1 MASGSTQDIS
11 LLFGVDVGN
20 DGSGSMKLIMDQL
33 NSIVATI
40 NANPFKLKFEV
51 DPASLNLIK
60 SQIQEIHN
68 LTGVKSFNSFNEMND
83 ILGISASLDQIRD
96 SSRQVAQVLS
106 SMFVGVDGGASLFE
120 SHLERIRSLLDEI
133 NLKKI
138 DVYTSGGLTEMESN
152 GLKNIS
158 VNIDSAVKGLV
169 EFKQILTEILSVIQ
183 QINAKDFNVTN
194 QFSVSKMDNQR
205 KEIAL
210 YKNELIELFK
220 VNEQLLGTLGT
231 ISNGSGFSTIK
242 SALDATGNS
251 NIYNLLTT
259 LDRLK
264 ISIDSIKGIK
274 SIAGLDTVKSQLMD
288 LYNSLTAVFEK
299 INTSGSMKVLLPDT
313 SALQKASSDLAA
325 FTSQQD
331 KYNESIQRSV
341 AQAVGA
347 NVPGI
352 TPNIT
357 GMSEQLSK
365 ITSETQTA
373 LNSIRAQIE
382 KTFDLS
388 TININSEALVA
399 KLTNILTNISPLEQS
414 LKQIGA
420 QLSGALTINNAQ
432 FDTTKI
438 SESIAKI
445 KTEFETFK
453 SDVISGMQEIQ
464 TATEKA
470 FSVEGVKSYL
480 ENLNTLAQ
488 TQKEV
493 SANLQT
499 ITSNTLNNNPQ
510 TNSAVSE
517 VSKRSD
523 AEKELKESVE
533 SEAKAEDKRKVS
545 LQQFLKTYESLL
557 KLQNQN
563 THMQGTSQ
571 YDNLTQSIQNL
582 KPFYESLKLETSN
595 IKDIFKGLD
604 GEIVKTY
611 RDAITGAT
619 QFKTALQNTSDGVKY
634 QDVMARI
641 NQINTLMSGD
651 AKVLAGT
658 KEWNNLKAVL
668 DSLSNSIDKDTN
680 SFKVL
685 ETNSENTAVKISEL
699 MRRSKIEMQ
708 NFKSV
713 LKEPVEKINF
723 KEAEISVGQF
733 VSKLNTIQR
742 TLSTAKRLGITSDN
756 NADFKALENYLAMF
770 DQIRSKAA
778 DSGKSIIETMNIT
791 PGIDLSDIQKSAIAL
806 KDLDRAIIK
815 ARESEAD
822 RLSTTRE
829 SNKAEKERQALLN
842 KSHSLISSMQSAS
855 SKWTAAQ
862 NGKTSIAYSSIT
874 KNLSELRSLTSQYEH
889 GAITAEV
896 FKGKLKDFQ
905 NEFRASSEIIK
916 QAGEN
921 TKSFSD
927 RMGNVIQ
934 RFGAWFG
941 VTRIIM
947 YVIRSIREMISAS
960 IELNDAFTQLQI
972 VTRNSE
978 STFKNF
984 GDTVAEVAKRTAVS
998 MTDIVSSATTY
1009 ARLGYDLETATK
1021 IAEYTAKLQNVGD
1034 IGVEDAQNAITA
1046 ILKAYDDIDADHIE
1060 DVMNKLVVTGNNFPI
1075 SVSQIAEGMNN
1086 ASSALAAAGN
1096 TFEQSVALL
1105 TAANTT
1111 IQDASKSSTGL
1122 RTIAARIRK
1131 TDSELESLGESM
1143 TTAKYDE
1150 LVRSLTG
1157 LNIALVDVNGEYR
1170 STYDIMADIAS
1181 KWESMSTMEQ
1191 AALADVVAGTRQQS
1205 VFFSLIGQFQ
1215 EASGAMDSMA
1225 NSANTLDEAYA
1236 TYLDSTTA
1244 HINQF
1249 KAASQSLAAN
1259 IFDSKF
1265 LSTMVDIGR
1274 VMLEFNDALVKT
1286 KTIFL
1291 ALPAAFGISKFIK
1304 LKIAM
1309 AADMAQANTLS
1320 ASLIRQKTVSD
1331 QLSLSIS
1338 TLTAK
1343 QYEKVQSDLL
1353 SALSSGKLT
1362 YAEYAQL
1369 SSSVELAAG
1378 NVALETSN
1386 YSLAGSFQAVAAAIP
1401 GWGWFLIALTGV
1413 TVAIGA
1419 LIKANE
1425 EMRKEFSQNTEE
1437 FNNSISPLEEYK
1449 KSIKEISESSDD
1461 MATKLSELGR
1471 IKDELSEKYDIQT
1484 GKIQNET
1491 QAVRDLN
1498 YELDKEIQK
1507 KRQIYLNE
1515 NEEAY
1520 NKAVSQVKN
1529 FKEDSFAGNEIYGSF
1544 SLRTGDFQSD
1554 LKREKQGLNISNN
1567 ILKLFDSTP
1576 DSAIGAFRLGT
1587 DAKNEI
1593 EYFKQLEKAYAKF
1606 GEIKRIKET
1615 NNSLTKDEL
1624 ELYGLVEKEY
1634 RTLKEELYGED
1645 GNIEETILEY
1655 AKAQAEELIAMYPK
1669 ASSST
1674 EQWKKELFA
1683 LADGDEFV
1691 ISSINDLINSME
1703 ELNNS
1708 MDPTNLEL
1716 VTSSL
1721 QLLEGQLDSV
1731 KESISTADEYFED
1744 LAKTIKDNNDMD
1756 KFFTSSEIIEL
1767 LDKYPELS
1775 SAILE
1780 TTYGYKIE
1788 ANALEELRTAKLEE
1802 QKTAIATQ
1810 ILETEKTLRD
1820 TTSRLES
1827 YKAEIGGI
1835 NDLAHAKIAL
1845 ADIETKLSQLS
1856 ELNAKKPITNPTL
1869 LGMKSM
1875 LEERRA
1881 SLSGYIE
1888 MSNRIDELNQQ
1899 LEKSKMQYTVLG
1911 SVFDDVTDK
1920 TKDTTSALNNQKS
1933 ALKDLSDEY
1942 KDAQDAI
1949 NDLIDLTIDMIKK
1962 QKELEK
1968 EALKE
1973 QLENYKKLIDKRKE
1987 LIELE
1992 KDQYEFEK
2000 ELKEQ
2005 NRDLLEIQQ
2014 ELDALSVEGADYS
2027 LEDMKRKEEL
2037 QDKLVEKQQDR
2048 TDFLYDHEVEVRKDA
2063 LDKEKEAF
2071 EDNINTQI
2079 DAIEDYLKHEGWIRQ
2094 QAIDLINGKSQEFYN
2109 NLYEYTMTY
2118 TKKSHYEF
2126 TKLWND
2132 AYDALM
2138 KYGNGQI
2145 DVDMTLMY
2153 LINRIAE
2160 IENEINSLDDAINKA
2175 KSSASGLATS
2185 LNDVAL
2191 QYDKAK
2197 VSAEEFQGALD
2208 KAEEK
2213 ASSVS
2218 MSPIETIKKLQGINT
2233 PTNLSGGTKRPET
2246 LNDWLKSQGFV
2257 YHDGG
2262 VVQHQGITKNS
2273 EVLAKL
2279 MAGEVVVTP
2288 SQADNFFNNT
2298 LPKIA
2303 SSNIINNNSMSPTV
2317 SIGDINITGN
2327 ADASV
2332 ISQIKSAQQEIVN
2345 SVFKVINGQK
2355 NIFNGGRIK

>member
-1 MASGSTQDIS
+1 
-11 LLFGVDVGN
+11 
-20 DGSGSMKLIMDQL
+20 
-33 NSIVATI
+33 
-40 NANPFKLKFEV
+40 
-51 DPASLNLIK
+51 
-60 SQIQEIHN
+60 
-68 LTGVKSFNSFNEMND
+68 
-83 ILGISASLDQIRD
+83 
-96 SSRQVAQVLS
+96 
-106 SMFVGVDGGASLFE
+106 
-120 SHLERIRSLLDEI
+120 
-133 NLKKI
+133 
-138 DVYTSGGLTEMESN
+138 
-152 GLKNIS
+152 
-158 VNIDSAVKGLV
+158 
-169 EFKQILTEILSVIQ
+169 
-183 QINAKDFNVTN
+183 
-194 QFSVSKMDNQR
+194 
-205 KEIAL
+205 
-210 YKNELIELFK
+210 
-220 VNEQLLGTLGT
+220 
-231 ISNGSGFSTIK
+231 
-242 SALDATGNS
+242 
-251 NIYNLLTT
+251 
-259 LDRLK
+259 
-264 ISIDSIKGIK
+264 
-274 SIAGLDTVKSQLMD
+274 
-288 LYNSLTAVFEK
+288 
-299 INTSGSMKVLLPDT
+299 
-313 SALQKASSDLAA
+313 
-325 FTSQQD
+325 
-331 KYNESIQRSV
+331 
-341 AQAVGA
+341 
-347 NVPGI
+347 
-352 TPNIT
+352 
-357 GMSEQLSK
+357 
-365 ITSETQTA
+365 
-373 LNSIRAQIE
+373 
-382 KTFDLS
+382 
-388 TININSEALVA
+388 
-399 KLTNILTNISPLEQS
+399 
-414 LKQIGA
+414 
-420 QLSGALTINNAQ
+420 
-432 FDTTKI
+432 
-438 SESIAKI
+438 
-445 KTEFETFK
+445 
-453 SDVISGMQEIQ
+453 
-464 TATEKA
+464 
-470 FSVEGVKSYL
+470 
-480 ENLNTLAQ
+480 
-488 TQKEV
+488 
-493 SANLQT
+493 
-499 ITSNTLNNNPQ
+499 
-510 TNSAVSE
+510 
-517 VSKRSD
+517 
-523 AEKELKESVE
+523 
-533 SEAKAEDKRKVS
+533 
-545 LQQFLKTYESLL
+545 
-557 KLQNQN
+557 
-563 THMQGTSQ
+563 
-571 YDNLTQSIQNL
+571 
-582 KPFYESLKLETSN
+582 
-595 IKDIFKGLD
+595 
-604 GEIVKTY
+604 
-611 RDAITGAT
+611 
-619 QFKTALQNTSDGVKY
+619 
-634 QDVMARI
+634 
-641 NQINTLMSGD
+641 
-651 AKVLAGT
+651 
-658 KEWNNLKAVL
+658 
-668 DSLSNSIDKDTN
+668 
-680 SFKVL
+680 
-685 ETNSENTAVKISEL
+685 
-699 MRRSKIEMQ
+699 
-708 NFKSV
+708 
-713 LKEPVEKINF
+713 
-723 KEAEISVGQF
+723 
-733 VSKLNTIQR
+733 
-742 TLSTAKRLGITSDN
+742 
-756 NADFKALENYLAMF
+756 
-770 DQIRSKAA
+770 
-778 DSGKSIIETMNIT
+778 
-791 PGIDLSDIQKSAIAL
+791 
-806 KDLDRAIIK
+806 
-815 ARESEAD
+815 
-822 RLSTTRE
+822 
-829 SNKAEKERQALLN
+829 
-842 KSHSLISSMQSAS
+842 
-855 SKWTAAQ
+855 
-862 NGKTSIAYSSIT
+862 
-874 KNLSELRSLTSQYEH
+874 
-889 GAITAEV
+889 
-896 FKGKLKDFQ
+896 
-905 NEFRASSEIIK
+905 
-916 QAGEN
+916 
-921 TKSFSD
+921 
-927 RMGNVIQ
+927 
-934 RFGAWFG
+934 
-941 VTRIIM
+941 
-947 YVIRSIREMISAS
+947 
-960 IELNDAFTQLQI
+960 
-972 VTRNSE
+972 
-978 STFKNF
+978 
-984 GDTVAEVAKRTAVS
+984 
-998 MTDIVSSATTY
+998 
-1009 ARLGYDLETATK
+1009 
-1021 IAEYTAKLQNVGD
+1021 
-1034 IGVEDAQNAITA
+1034 
-1046 ILKAYDDIDADHIE
+1046 
-1060 DVMNKLVVTGNNFPI
+1060 
-1075 SVSQIAEGMNN
+1075 
-1086 ASSALAAAGN
+1086 
-1096 TFEQSVALL
+1096 
-1105 TAANTT
+1105 
-1111 IQDASKSSTGL
+1111 
-1122 RTIAARIRK
+1122 
-1131 TDSELESLGESM
+1131 M

-1788 ANALEELRTAKLEE
+1788 TNALEELRTAKLEE

-1949 NDLIDLTIDMIKK
+1949 NDLIDLTMDMIKK

-1973 QLENYKKLIDKRKE
+1973 QLENYKKLIDKKKE

-1992 KDQYEFEK
+1992 KDNTIGIVRHYW
-2000 ELKEQ
+2000 
-2005 NRDLLEIQQ
+2005 
-2014 ELDALSVEGADYS
+2014 
-2027 LEDMKRKEEL
+2027 KR
-2037 QDKLVEKQQDR
+2037 
-2048 TDFLYDHEVEVRKDA
+2048 
-2063 LDKEKEAF
+2063 
-2071 EDNINTQI
+2071 
-2079 DAIEDYLKHEGWIRQ
+2079 
-2094 QAIDLINGKSQEFYN
+2094 
-2109 NLYEYTMTY
+2109 
-2118 TKKSHYEF
+2118 
-2126 TKLWND
+2126 
-2132 AYDALM
+2132 
-2138 KYGNGQI
+2138 
-2145 DVDMTLMY
+2145 
-2153 LINRIAE
+2153 
-2160 IENEINSLDDAINKA
+2160 
-2175 KSSASGLATS
+2175 
-2185 LNDVAL
+2185 
-2191 QYDKAK
+2191 
-2197 VSAEEFQGALD
+2197 
-2208 KAEEK
+2208 
-2213 ASSVS
+2213 
-2218 MSPIETIKKLQGINT
+2218 
-2233 PTNLSGGTKRPET
+2233 
-2246 LNDWLKSQGFV
+2246 
-2257 YHDGG
+2257 
-2262 VVQHQGITKNS
+2262 
-2273 EVLAKL
+2273 
-2279 MAGEVVVTP
+2279 
-2288 SQADNFFNNT
+2288 
-2298 LPKIA
+2298 
-2303 SSNIINNNSMSPTV
+2303 
-2317 SIGDINITGN
+2317 
-2327 ADASV
+2327 
-2332 ISQIKSAQQEIVN
+2332 
-2345 SVFKVINGQK
+2345 
-2355 NIFNGGRIK
+2355 

>member
-138 DVYTSGGLTEMESN
+138 DVYASGGLTEMESN

-194 QFSVSKMDNQR
+194 RFSVSKMDNQR
-205 KEIAL
+205 KEVAL

-331 KYNESIQRSV
+331 KYNESVQRSV

-365 ITSETQTA
+365 MTSETQTA

-438 SESIAKI
+438 SESITKI

-723 KEAEISVGQF
+723 KEAEISVEQF

-1788 ANALEELRTAKLEE
+1788 TNALEELRTAKLEE

-1920 TKDTTSALNNQKS
+1920 TKDTTSALHNQKS

-1949 NDLIDLTIDMIKK
+1949 NDLIDLTMDMIKK

-1973 QLENYKKLIDKRKE
+1973 QLENYKKLIDKKKE

-1992 KDQYEFEK
+1992 KDNTIGIVRHYW
-2000 ELKEQ
+2000 
-2005 NRDLLEIQQ
+2005 
-2014 ELDALSVEGADYS
+2014 
-2027 LEDMKRKEEL
+2027 KR
-2037 QDKLVEKQQDR
+2037 
-2048 TDFLYDHEVEVRKDA
+2048 
-2063 LDKEKEAF
+2063 
-2071 EDNINTQI
+2071 
-2079 DAIEDYLKHEGWIRQ
+2079 
-2094 QAIDLINGKSQEFYN
+2094 
-2109 NLYEYTMTY
+2109 
-2118 TKKSHYEF
+2118 
-2126 TKLWND
+2126 
-2132 AYDALM
+2132 
-2138 KYGNGQI
+2138 
-2145 DVDMTLMY
+2145 
-2153 LINRIAE
+2153 
-2160 IENEINSLDDAINKA
+2160 
-2175 KSSASGLATS
+2175 
-2185 LNDVAL
+2185 
-2191 QYDKAK
+2191 
-2197 VSAEEFQGALD
+2197 
-2208 KAEEK
+2208 
-2213 ASSVS
+2213 
-2218 MSPIETIKKLQGINT
+2218 
-2233 PTNLSGGTKRPET
+2233 
-2246 LNDWLKSQGFV
+2246 
-2257 YHDGG
+2257 
-2262 VVQHQGITKNS
+2262 
-2273 EVLAKL
+2273 
-2279 MAGEVVVTP
+2279 
-2288 SQADNFFNNT
+2288 
-2298 LPKIA
+2298 
-2303 SSNIINNNSMSPTV
+2303 
-2317 SIGDINITGN
+2317 
-2327 ADASV
+2327 
-2332 ISQIKSAQQEIVN
+2332 
-2345 SVFKVINGQK
+2345 
-2355 NIFNGGRIK
+2355 

>member
-138 DVYTSGGLTEMESN
+138 DVYASGGLTEMESN

-194 QFSVSKMDNQR
+194 RFSVSKMDNQR
-205 KEIAL
+205 KEVAL

-331 KYNESIQRSV
+331 KYNESVQRSV

-357 GMSEQLSK
+357 GVSKQLSK

-438 SESIAKI
+438 SESITKI

-723 KEAEISVGQF
+723 KEAEISVEQF

-1034 IGVEDAQNAITA
+1034 IGVEDAQKAITA

-1674 EQWKKELFA
+1674 EQWKKELFT

-1949 NDLIDLTIDMIKK
+1949 NDLIDLTMDMIKK

-2160 IENEINSLDDAINKA
+2160 IENEINSLEDAINKA

>member
-205 KEIAL
+205 KEVAL

-313 SALQKASSDLAA
+313 SALQKASSDLAV

-331 KYNESIQRSV
+331 KYNESVQRSV

-373 LNSIRAQIE
+373 LNSIRVQIE

-438 SESIAKI
+438 SESITKI
-445 KTEFETFK
+445 KTEFETLK

-493 SANLQT
+493 SVNLQT
-499 ITSNTLNNNPQ
+499 INSNTLNNNPQ
-510 TNSAVSE
+510 TNSAASE

-571 YDNLTQSIQNL
+571 YDNLTQSIQSL

-723 KEAEISVGQF
+723 KEAEISVEQF
-733 VSKLNTIQR
+733 ASKLNTIQR

-806 KDLDRAIIK
+806 KDLNRAIIK

-1111 IQDASKSSTGL
+1111 I
-1122 RTIAARIRK
+1122 
-1131 TDSELESLGESM
+1131 ELC
-1143 TTAKYDE
+1143 
-1150 LVRSLTG
+1150 
-1157 LNIALVDVNGEYR
+1157 
-1170 STYDIMADIAS
+1170 
-1181 KWESMSTMEQ
+1181 
-1191 AALADVVAGTRQQS
+1191 
-1205 VFFSLIGQFQ
+1205 
-1215 EASGAMDSMA
+1215 
-1225 NSANTLDEAYA
+1225 
-1236 TYLDSTTA
+1236 
-1244 HINQF
+1244 
-1249 KAASQSLAAN
+1249 
-1259 IFDSKF
+1259 
-1265 LSTMVDIGR
+1265 
-1274 VMLEFNDALVKT
+1274 
-1286 KTIFL
+1286 
-1291 ALPAAFGISKFIK
+1291 
-1304 LKIAM
+1304 
-1309 AADMAQANTLS
+1309 
-1320 ASLIRQKTVSD
+1320 
-1331 QLSLSIS
+1331 
-1338 TLTAK
+1338 
-1343 QYEKVQSDLL
+1343 
-1353 SALSSGKLT
+1353 
-1362 YAEYAQL
+1362 
-1369 SSSVELAAG
+1369 
-1378 NVALETSN
+1378 
-1386 YSLAGSFQAVAAAIP
+1386 
-1401 GWGWFLIALTGV
+1401 
-1413 TVAIGA
+1413 
-1419 LIKANE
+1419 
-1425 EMRKEFSQNTEE
+1425 
-1437 FNNSISPLEEYK
+1437 
-1449 KSIKEISESSDD
+1449 
-1461 MATKLSELGR
+1461 
-1471 IKDELSEKYDIQT
+1471 
-1484 GKIQNET
+1484 
-1491 QAVRDLN
+1491 
-1498 YELDKEIQK
+1498 
-1507 KRQIYLNE
+1507 
-1515 NEEAY
+1515 
-1520 NKAVSQVKN
+1520 
-1529 FKEDSFAGNEIYGSF
+1529 
-1544 SLRTGDFQSD
+1544 
-1554 LKREKQGLNISNN
+1554 
-1567 ILKLFDSTP
+1567 
-1576 DSAIGAFRLGT
+1576 
-1587 DAKNEI
+1587 
-1593 EYFKQLEKAYAKF
+1593 
-1606 GEIKRIKET
+1606 
-1615 NNSLTKDEL
+1615 
-1624 ELYGLVEKEY
+1624 
-1634 RTLKEELYGED
+1634 
-1645 GNIEETILEY
+1645 
-1655 AKAQAEELIAMYPK
+1655 
-1669 ASSST
+1669 
-1674 EQWKKELFA
+1674 
-1683 LADGDEFV
+1683 
-1691 ISSINDLINSME
+1691 
-1703 ELNNS
+1703 
-1708 MDPTNLEL
+1708 
-1716 VTSSL
+1716 
-1721 QLLEGQLDSV
+1721 
-1731 KESISTADEYFED
+1731 
-1744 LAKTIKDNNDMD
+1744 
-1756 KFFTSSEIIEL
+1756 
-1767 LDKYPELS
+1767 
-1775 SAILE
+1775 
-1780 TTYGYKIE
+1780 
-1788 ANALEELRTAKLEE
+1788 
-1802 QKTAIATQ
+1802 
-1810 ILETEKTLRD
+1810 
-1820 TTSRLES
+1820 
-1827 YKAEIGGI
+1827 
-1835 NDLAHAKIAL
+1835 
-1845 ADIETKLSQLS
+1845 
-1856 ELNAKKPITNPTL
+1856 
-1869 LGMKSM
+1869 
-1875 LEERRA
+1875 
-1881 SLSGYIE
+1881 
-1888 MSNRIDELNQQ
+1888 
-1899 LEKSKMQYTVLG
+1899 
-1911 SVFDDVTDK
+1911 
-1920 TKDTTSALNNQKS
+1920 
-1933 ALKDLSDEY
+1933 
-1942 KDAQDAI
+1942 
-1949 NDLIDLTIDMIKK
+1949 
-1962 QKELEK
+1962 
-1968 EALKE
+1968 
-1973 QLENYKKLIDKRKE
+1973 
-1987 LIELE
+1987 
-1992 KDQYEFEK
+1992 
-2000 ELKEQ
+2000 
-2005 NRDLLEIQQ
+2005 
-2014 ELDALSVEGADYS
+2014 
-2027 LEDMKRKEEL
+2027 
-2037 QDKLVEKQQDR
+2037 
-2048 TDFLYDHEVEVRKDA
+2048 
-2063 LDKEKEAF
+2063 
-2071 EDNINTQI
+2071 
-2079 DAIEDYLKHEGWIRQ
+2079 
-2094 QAIDLINGKSQEFYN
+2094 
-2109 NLYEYTMTY
+2109 
-2118 TKKSHYEF
+2118 
-2126 TKLWND
+2126 
-2132 AYDALM
+2132 
-2138 KYGNGQI
+2138 
-2145 DVDMTLMY
+2145 
-2153 LINRIAE
+2153 RIA
-2160 IENEINSLDDAINKA
+2160 
-2175 KSSASGLATS
+2175 
-2185 LNDVAL
+2185 
-2191 QYDKAK
+2191 
-2197 VSAEEFQGALD
+2197 
-2208 KAEEK
+2208 
-2213 ASSVS
+2213 
-2218 MSPIETIKKLQGINT
+2218 
-2233 PTNLSGGTKRPET
+2233 
-2246 LNDWLKSQGFV
+2246 
-2257 YHDGG
+2257 
-2262 VVQHQGITKNS
+2262 
-2273 EVLAKL
+2273 
-2279 MAGEVVVTP
+2279 
-2288 SQADNFFNNT
+2288 
-2298 LPKIA
+2298 
-2303 SSNIINNNSMSPTV
+2303 
-2317 SIGDINITGN
+2317 
-2327 ADASV
+2327 
-2332 ISQIKSAQQEIVN
+2332 
-2345 SVFKVINGQK
+2345 
-2355 NIFNGGRIK
+2355 

>member
-138 DVYTSGGLTEMESN
+138 DVYASGGLTEMESN

-194 QFSVSKMDNQR
+194 RFSVSKMDNQR
-205 KEIAL
+205 KEVAL

-331 KYNESIQRSV
+331 KYNESVQRSV

-357 GMSEQLSK
+357 GVSKQLSK

-438 SESIAKI
+438 SESITKI

-723 KEAEISVGQF
+723 KEAEISVEQF

-1009 ARLGYDLETATK
+1009 ARLGYDFETATK

-1949 NDLIDLTIDMIKK
+1949 NDLIDLTMDMIKK

-2160 IENEINSLDDAINKA
+2160 IENEINSLEDAINKA

-2191 QYDKAK
+2191 QYDKAR
-2197 VSAEEFQGALD
+2197 VSAEEFKDAID
-2208 KAEEK
+2208 DAKEK
-2213 ASSVS
+2213 ASSIS
-2218 MSPIETIKKLQGINT
+2218 SDPISTIKQLQAVNT
-2233 PTNLSGGTKRPET
+2233 PKKYSPRPQTLS
-2246 LNDWLKSQGFV
+2246 DWLESQGLV

-2298 LPKIA
+2298 LPKMV
-2303 SSNIINNNSMSPTV
+2303 SSNTINNNSMSPTI

-2327 ADASV
+2327 ADASIV
-2332 ISQIKSAQQEIVN
+2332 SQIKSAQQEIVN

>member
-33 NSIVATI
+33 NSIVSTI

-51 DPASLNLIK
+51 DPTSLNSIK
-60 SQIQEIHN
+60 TQIQEIQN
-68 LTGVKSFNSFNEMND
+68 LTNIKSFNSFNEMND

-133 NLKKI
+133 NGKRLE
-138 DVYTSGGLTEMESN
+138 VYSGGGLTYSESE

-183 QINAKDFNVTN
+183 QINAKDFNITN

-205 KEIAL
+205 KEVAL

-251 NIYNLLTT
+251 NIYELLTT

-331 KYNESIQRSV
+331 RYNESVQRSV

-357 GMSEQLSK
+357 GTSEQLSK
-365 ITSETQTA
+365 ITSETQTT

-388 TININSEALVA
+388 TININSEALIA
-399 KLTNILTNISPLEQS
+399 KLNNILTNISPLEQS

-438 SESIAKI
+438 SESITKI

-499 ITSNTLNNNPQ
+499 INSNTLNNNPQ
-510 TNSAVSE
+510 TSSAASE

-571 YDNLTQSIQNL
+571 YDNLTQSIQSL

-723 KEAEISVGQF
+723 KEAEISVEQF

-889 GAITAEV
+889 RAITAEV

-905 NEFRASSEIIK
+905 NKFRASSEIIK

-1225 NSANTLDEAYA
+1225 SSANTLDEAYA

-1320 ASLIRQKTVSD
+1320 ASLIRQKTISD
-1331 QLSLSIS
+1331 ELSLSVS
-1338 TLTAK
+1338 ALTAK
-1343 QYEKVQSDLL
+1343 QYKKVQSDLL

-1369 SSSVELAAG
+1369 STAVELAAG
-1378 NVALETSN
+1378 NVTLETSN
-1386 YSLAGSFQAVAAAIP
+1386 FSLAASFQAVTAAIP

-1419 LIKANE
+1419 VIKANE
-1425 EMRKEFSQNTEE
+1425 EMRKEFSQSTEE
-1437 FNNSISPLEEYK
+1437 FNNSIAPLEEYK

-1461 MATKLSELGR
+1461 MATKLSELGK

-1491 QAVRDLN
+1491 QAVRELN
-1498 YELDKEIQK
+1498 DELDKEIQN

-1515 NEEAY
+1515 NEESY
-1520 NKAVSQVKN
+1520 KKATSQVN
-1529 FKEDSFAGNEIYGSF
+1529 DFKENSFHPIRGNEIYGSF
-1544 SLRTGDFQSD
+1544 SFKTGNFQSD
-1554 LKREKQGLNISNN
+1554 LKREKQGLNISDN

-1576 DSAIGAFRLGT
+1576 DSAIGTFKLGA

-1593 EYFKQLEKAYAKF
+1593 EYFKQLEEAYAKF

-1634 RTLKEELYGED
+1634 KALKEELYGEG
-1645 GNIEETILEY
+1645 GNVEETILEY

-1669 ASSST
+1669 AGSST
-1674 EQWKKELFA
+1674 EQWKKQLFE

-1691 ISSINDLINSME
+1691 ISSINDLINAME
-1703 ELNNS
+1703 DLNDS

-1767 LDKYPELS
+1767 LEKYPELS

-1820 TTSRLES
+1820 TTSRLEN

-1835 NDLAHAKIAL
+1835 NDLAQAKISL

-1856 ELNAKKPITNPTL
+1856 ELNTKKPITNPTL

-1949 NDLIDLTIDMIKK
+1949 NDLIDLTMDMIKK

-1973 QLENYKKLIDKRKE
+1973 QLENFKKLIDKRKE

-2094 QAIDLINGKSQEFYN
+2094 QAIDLINGKSQQFYN
-2109 NLYEYTMTY
+2109 DLYEYTMTY

-2153 LINRIAE
+2153 LMNRIAE
-2160 IENEINSLDDAINKA
+2160 IENEMNNLDNAINRA

-2185 LNDVAL
+2185 LDDVAL
-2191 QYDKAK
+2191 QYDKAR
-2197 VSAEEFQGALD
+2197 VSAEEFKDAID
-2208 KAEEK
+2208 DAKEK
-2213 ASSVS
+2213 ASSIS
-2218 MSPIETIKKLQGINT
+2218 SDPISTIKQLQAVNT
-2233 PTNLSGGTKRPET
+2233 PKKYSPRPQTLS
-2246 LNDWLKSQGFV
+2246 DWLESQGLV

-2298 LPKIA
+2298 LPKMV
-2303 SSNIINNNSMSPTV
+2303 SSNTINNNSMSPTV

>member
-1 MASGSTQDIS
+1 MASGSTQDVS

-138 DVYTSGGLTEMESN
+138 DVYASGGLTEMESN

-194 QFSVSKMDNQR
+194 RFSVSKMDNQR
-205 KEIAL
+205 KEVAL

-331 KYNESIQRSV
+331 KYNESVQRSV

-357 GMSEQLSK
+357 GVSKQLSK

-438 SESIAKI
+438 SESITKI

-1181 KWESMSTMEQ
+1181 KCESMSTMEQ

-1205 VFFSLIGQFQ
+1205 IFFSLIGQFQ

-1634 RTLKEELYGED
+1634 KTLKEELYGED

-1942 KDAQDAI
+1942 KDAQDVI

-2005 NRDLLEIQQ
+2005 NRDLLEMQQ

-2288 SQADNFFNNT
+2288 SHADNFFNNT

>member
-11 LLFGVDVGN
+11 LLFGVNVGN

-33 NSIVATI
+33 NSIVSTI

-51 DPASLNLIK
+51 DPTSLNSIK
-60 SQIQEIHN
+60 TQIQEIQN
-68 LTGVKSFNSFNEMND
+68 LTNIKSFNSFNEMND

-133 NLKKI
+133 NGKRLE
-138 DVYTSGGLTEMESN
+138 VYSGGGLTYSESE

-183 QINAKDFNVTN
+183 QINAKDFNITN

-205 KEIAL
+205 KEVAL

-251 NIYNLLTT
+251 NIYELLTT

-365 ITSETQTA
+365 ITSETQTT

-388 TININSEALVA
+388 TININSEALIA

-438 SESIAKI
+438 SESITKI

-453 SDVISGMQEIQ
+453 SDVISGMQEVQ

-470 FSVEGVKSYL
+470 FSVEGIKSYL

-499 ITSNTLNNNPQ
+499 INSNTLNNNPQ
-510 TNSAVSE
+510 TNSAASE

-571 YDNLTQSIQNL
+571 YDNLTQSIQSL

-723 KEAEISVGQF
+723 KEAEISVEQF

-842 KSHSLISSMQSAS
+842 KSYSLISRMQSAS

-862 NGKTSIAYSSIT
+862 NGKTSIEYSSIT
-874 KNLSELRSLTSQYEH
+874 KNLSEFKNLTSQYEK
-889 GAITAEV
+889 GAITTEA
-896 FKGKLKDFQ
+896 FKDKLKEFQ
-905 NEFRASSEIIK
+905 NKFRTSSEVIK

-927 RMGNVIQ
+927 RMGNIVQ

-960 IELNDAFTQLQI
+960 IELDDAFTQLQI

-978 STFKNF
+978 STFENF

-1060 DVMNKLVVTGNNFPI
+1060 EVMNKLVITGNNFPI

-1111 IQDASKSSTGL
+1111 I
-1122 RTIAARIRK
+1122 
-1131 TDSELESLGESM
+1131 ELC
-1143 TTAKYDE
+1143 
-1150 LVRSLTG
+1150 R
-1157 LNIALVDVNGEYR
+1157 
-1170 STYDIMADIAS
+1170 
-1181 KWESMSTMEQ
+1181 
-1191 AALADVVAGTRQQS
+1191 VA
-1205 VFFSLIGQFQ
+1205 
-1215 EASGAMDSMA
+1215 
-1225 NSANTLDEAYA
+1225 
-1236 TYLDSTTA
+1236 
-1244 HINQF
+1244 
-1249 KAASQSLAAN
+1249 
-1259 IFDSKF
+1259 
-1265 LSTMVDIGR
+1265 
-1274 VMLEFNDALVKT
+1274 
-1286 KTIFL
+1286 
-1291 ALPAAFGISKFIK
+1291 
-1304 LKIAM
+1304 
-1309 AADMAQANTLS
+1309 
-1320 ASLIRQKTVSD
+1320 
-1331 QLSLSIS
+1331 
-1338 TLTAK
+1338 
-1343 QYEKVQSDLL
+1343 
-1353 SALSSGKLT
+1353 
-1362 YAEYAQL
+1362 
-1369 SSSVELAAG
+1369 
-1378 NVALETSN
+1378 
-1386 YSLAGSFQAVAAAIP
+1386 
-1401 GWGWFLIALTGV
+1401 
-1413 TVAIGA
+1413 
-1419 LIKANE
+1419 
-1425 EMRKEFSQNTEE
+1425 
-1437 FNNSISPLEEYK
+1437 
-1449 KSIKEISESSDD
+1449 
-1461 MATKLSELGR
+1461 
-1471 IKDELSEKYDIQT
+1471 
-1484 GKIQNET
+1484 
-1491 QAVRDLN
+1491 
-1498 YELDKEIQK
+1498 
-1507 KRQIYLNE
+1507 
-1515 NEEAY
+1515 
-1520 NKAVSQVKN
+1520 
-1529 FKEDSFAGNEIYGSF
+1529 
-1544 SLRTGDFQSD
+1544 
-1554 LKREKQGLNISNN
+1554 
-1567 ILKLFDSTP
+1567 
-1576 DSAIGAFRLGT
+1576 
-1587 DAKNEI
+1587 
-1593 EYFKQLEKAYAKF
+1593 
-1606 GEIKRIKET
+1606 
-1615 NNSLTKDEL
+1615 
-1624 ELYGLVEKEY
+1624 
-1634 RTLKEELYGED
+1634 
-1645 GNIEETILEY
+1645 
-1655 AKAQAEELIAMYPK
+1655 
-1669 ASSST
+1669 
-1674 EQWKKELFA
+1674 
-1683 LADGDEFV
+1683 
-1691 ISSINDLINSME
+1691 
-1703 ELNNS
+1703 
-1708 MDPTNLEL
+1708 
-1716 VTSSL
+1716 
-1721 QLLEGQLDSV
+1721 
-1731 KESISTADEYFED
+1731 
-1744 LAKTIKDNNDMD
+1744 
-1756 KFFTSSEIIEL
+1756 
-1767 LDKYPELS
+1767 
-1775 SAILE
+1775 
-1780 TTYGYKIE
+1780 
-1788 ANALEELRTAKLEE
+1788 
-1802 QKTAIATQ
+1802 
-1810 ILETEKTLRD
+1810 
-1820 TTSRLES
+1820 
-1827 YKAEIGGI
+1827 
-1835 NDLAHAKIAL
+1835 
-1845 ADIETKLSQLS
+1845 
-1856 ELNAKKPITNPTL
+1856 
-1869 LGMKSM
+1869 
-1875 LEERRA
+1875 
-1881 SLSGYIE
+1881 
-1888 MSNRIDELNQQ
+1888 
-1899 LEKSKMQYTVLG
+1899 
-1911 SVFDDVTDK
+1911 
-1920 TKDTTSALNNQKS
+1920 
-1933 ALKDLSDEY
+1933 
-1942 KDAQDAI
+1942 
-1949 NDLIDLTIDMIKK
+1949 
-1962 QKELEK
+1962 
-1968 EALKE
+1968 
-1973 QLENYKKLIDKRKE
+1973 
-1987 LIELE
+1987 
-1992 KDQYEFEK
+1992 
-2000 ELKEQ
+2000 
-2005 NRDLLEIQQ
+2005 
-2014 ELDALSVEGADYS
+2014 
-2027 LEDMKRKEEL
+2027 
-2037 QDKLVEKQQDR
+2037 
-2048 TDFLYDHEVEVRKDA
+2048 
-2063 LDKEKEAF
+2063 
-2071 EDNINTQI
+2071 
-2079 DAIEDYLKHEGWIRQ
+2079 
-2094 QAIDLINGKSQEFYN
+2094 
-2109 NLYEYTMTY
+2109 
-2118 TKKSHYEF
+2118 
-2126 TKLWND
+2126 
-2132 AYDALM
+2132 
-2138 KYGNGQI
+2138 
-2145 DVDMTLMY
+2145 
-2153 LINRIAE
+2153 
-2160 IENEINSLDDAINKA
+2160 
-2175 KSSASGLATS
+2175 
-2185 LNDVAL
+2185 
-2191 QYDKAK
+2191 
-2197 VSAEEFQGALD
+2197 
-2208 KAEEK
+2208 
-2213 ASSVS
+2213 
-2218 MSPIETIKKLQGINT
+2218 
-2233 PTNLSGGTKRPET
+2233 
-2246 LNDWLKSQGFV
+2246 
-2257 YHDGG
+2257 
-2262 VVQHQGITKNS
+2262 
-2273 EVLAKL
+2273 
-2279 MAGEVVVTP
+2279 
-2288 SQADNFFNNT
+2288 
-2298 LPKIA
+2298 
-2303 SSNIINNNSMSPTV
+2303 
-2317 SIGDINITGN
+2317 
-2327 ADASV
+2327 
-2332 ISQIKSAQQEIVN
+2332 
-2345 SVFKVINGQK
+2345 
-2355 NIFNGGRIK
+2355 